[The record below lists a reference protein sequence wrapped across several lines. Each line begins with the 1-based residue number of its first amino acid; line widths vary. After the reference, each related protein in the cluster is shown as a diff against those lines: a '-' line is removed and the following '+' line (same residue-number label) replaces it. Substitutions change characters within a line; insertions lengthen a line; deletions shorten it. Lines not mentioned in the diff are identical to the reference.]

1 MIGKD
6 LLVLQLS
13 GSFSL
18 IAERLNSEEVSQRWA
33 EVAFEGANP
42 SGFTLWHCARTIDWG
57 VECAIRGVD
66 EVARRP
72 AWVSRIPARFRF
84 GAGISP
90 SAAREVAAL
99 FSPSV
104 VADYLEAVKTESLGW
119 LEAQSDATLDV
130 VPDFRAHNECV
141 DGYTDPK
148 VWSEIQGLEGI
159 PAWEILARPCISHIR
174 IHIGEVDTM
183 LQVLASSGSN

>member
-6 LLVLQLS
+6 VLVLQLS

-18 IAERLNSEEVSQRWA
+18 IAERLGSKEVSRRWT

-42 SGFTLWHCARTIDWG
+42 AGFTLWHCARTIDWG

-72 AWVSRIPARFRF
+72 TWDSRISARFRF
-84 GAGISP
+84 GAGVSP
-90 SAAREVAAL
+90 SAAREVAAS
-99 FSPSV
+99 FSPSA
-104 VADYLEAVKTESLGW
+104 VADYLEAVRTESLGW
-119 LEAQSDATLDV
+119 LDAQSDATLDA
-130 VPDFRAHNECV
+130 VPDFREHNERV

-148 VWSEIQGLEGI
+148 VWAEIQGLEGI

-174 IHIGEVDTM
+174 IHIGEVDTV
-183 LQVLASSGSN
+183 LQVLASSS